1 MNEWLEDP
9 FKSVI
14 AGTGLIFAVCLKLML
29 GIAIVGA
36 FV

>member
-1 MNEWLEDP
+1 MSTWLEDP

-14 AGTGLIFAVCLKLML
+14 AGTGLIFVVCGALAL
-29 GIAIVGA
+29 GIAGVNL